1 MSSYSFTDPK
11 TGREFSVQVPN
22 GVSFDQAKAIFDQQ
36 LNTGSLAGF
45 DVGKSLSAATQAAG
59 GLAGAQAM
67 LSQAA
72 GSLSGLLPSGAN
84 LGTITSALGPAAAAA
99 GGQVTAALK
108 GVTPALATNVQIP
121 GLNGQPLTAAEQQL
135 RADRL
140 AFESS
145 GPRSREEYLAAA
157 ARGEFSSLG
166 QSSATDG
173 NNAIGSAIT
182 AAGSAVTGA
191 VAAVGSL
198 ASKAVGA
205 LTSAFAGPVT
215 DGINTADL
223 VKQGTTTGLPGLNG
237 AEVQAAMSQAAKLVG
252 QPANVV
258 SDSAGVGK
266 FGFDLSQL
274 ELSGIVKK
282 GLSAAVGIGTSIL
295 SVLKSPLAFTGK
307 DGIKGLGDLLGNQ
320 TAQNNIQ
327 KGLMETGLGSLK
339 SAGVPVSDFNPA
351 AIAGLANNAAKSVS
365 GTLQNL
371 SGVASA
377 ASKASFESVTRNTAF
392 AVNLADTKVDKTVL
406 GEVTAE
412 PASDTVNTET
422 VNAASR
428 RVIGND
434 RVPDVADTQP
444 NRVYTE
450 KELKDQLE
458 ELKARKFAL
467 VRAYTSV
474 AVNIQRDTTIRSSGP
489 QYVQQLEAI
498 VDNFEKI
505 IAELQAL
512 QNNANFS
519 QRNQRGLFSLGTGFR
534 ITAQLAQQQIGFI
547 LETDIPFVIRLIAII
562 NRAIQPLTAA
572 EQQLRADRLAFESSG
587 PRSREEYLARAARGE
602 FSPLGQT

>member
-1 MSSYSFTDPK
+1 MSSYSFTDPN

-36 LNTGSLAGF
+36 LNTGSLTGF
-45 DVGKSLSAATQAAG
+45 DVGKSLNAATQAAG

-72 GSLSGLLPSGAN
+72 GSVSGLLPSGAN

-108 GVTPALATNVQIP
+108 GITAAAATNVQTP
-121 GLNGQPLTAAEQQL
+121 GFNGQPLTAV
-135 RADRL
+135 
-140 AFESS
+140 
-145 GPRSREEYLAAA
+145 
-157 ARGEFSSLG
+157 
-166 QSSATDG
+166 
-173 NNAIGSAIT
+173 NNITANDTAGGIGSAIT
-182 AAGSAVTGA
+182 AAGSALTGA
-191 VAAVGSL
+191 AAAAGSL

-205 LTSAFAGPVT
+205 ISSAFAGPVT

-223 VKQGTTTGLPGLNG
+223 VKQGATTGIPGLSG
-237 AEVQAAMSQAAKLVG
+237 TETQAAMSQAAKLVG
-252 QPANVV
+252 QPANIM
-258 SDSAGVGK
+258 SESEGVGK

-274 ELSGIVKK
+274 ELSGIIKK
-282 GLSAAVGIGTSIL
+282 GLSAAVGVGASLL

-307 DGIKGLGDLLGNQ
+307 DGIKGIGDLLGNEN
-320 TAQNNIQ
+320 AQNNIQ

-339 SAGVPVSDFNPA
+339 SAGVPVSNFNPSA
-351 AIAGLANNAAKSVS
+351 VAGLANNAAKSVT

-377 ASKASFESVTRNTAF
+377 TSKASFDSVARNTAF
-392 AVNLADTKVDKTVL
+392 AVNLADTKVDKAVL

-458 ELKARKFAL
+458 ELKARKLAL
-467 VRAYTSV
+467 SRAYTAV

-498 VDNFEKI
+498 IGNYETIV
-505 IAELQAL
+505 AELQVL

-519 QRNQRGLFSLGTGFR
+519 LRNQRGFFSMGTGFK

-547 LETDIPFVIRLIAII
+547 LDTDIPFVRSLIEII
-562 NRAIQPLTAA
+562 NRAIQKENA
-572 EQQLRADRLAFESSG
+572 G
-587 PRSREEYLARAARGE
+587 
-602 FSPLGQT
+602 

>member
-1 MSSYSFTDPK
+1 MSSYSFTDPN

-108 GVTPALATNVQIP
+108 GVTAASATNVQIP
-121 GLNGQPLTAAEQQL
+121 EFNGQLLRDAEQQISQVTEVGGVNNPSSSI
-135 RADRL
+135 L
-140 AFESS
+140 AFGSS
-145 GPRSREEYLAAA
+145 
-157 ARGEFSSLG
+157 
-166 QSSATDG
+166 
-173 NNAIGSAIT
+173 I
-182 AAGSAVTGA
+182 TGA

-198 ASKAVGA
+198 ASKAAGA

-223 VKQGTTTGLPGLNG
+223 VKQGTTTGIPGLNG

-307 DGIKGLGDLLGNQ
+307 DGIKGLGDLLGNE

-467 VRAYTSV
+467 GRAYTSV

-547 LETDIPFVIRLIAII
+547 LETDIPFVRDLIAII
-562 NRAIQPLTAA
+562 NRAIQ
-572 EQQLRADRLAFESSG
+572 
-587 PRSREEYLARAARGE
+587 RENA
-602 FSPLGQT
+602 